1 MYQTILVPL
10 DGSKRAESILSHVE
24 KLALCYSA
32 KVVFMTVVRPPKLI
46 GYSSELTQFQQELEQ
61 MIANAENYLNGLQSE
76 FRVNGIGT
84 RTRVVHG
91 PVVKEILL
99 AAERENV
106 DLIAISSHGKG
117 GLSRLFYG
125 SVAAGILNRADRPLL
140 LVRTRRKE
148 KK

>member
-1 MYQTILVPL
+1 
-10 DGSKRAESILSHVE
+10 
-24 KLALCYSA
+24 
-32 KVVFMTVVRPPKLI
+32 
-46 GYSSELTQFQQELEQ
+46 

-91 PVVKEILL
+91 PVVKEILF
-99 AAERENV
+99 AADRGNV
-106 DLIAISSHGKG
+106 DLIAISSHSRG
-117 GLSRLFYG
+117 GLSRLFNG

-140 LVRTRRKE
+140 LVRSRQKG